1 MVGDHSRHM
10 KTQID
15 LFTDTAATMILPP
28 GHPIVLIQIYL
39 VFCSDNAAL
48 SQ

>member
-1 MVGDHSRHM
+1 
-10 KTQID
+10 
-15 LFTDTAATMILPP
+15 MILPP